1 MGAGLDAPP
10 ASPDSA
16 VGVGVDAIALHAA
29 TSLRNRW
36 MGTIPKVISLND
48 SDLKEPIELVHR
60 ELEVKVGV
68 VNPHRWDA
76 GVGLCSRH
84 SSGKFG

>member
-1 MGAGLDAPP
+1 
-10 ASPDSA
+10 
-16 VGVGVDAIALHAA
+16 
-29 TSLRNRW
+29 

-84 SSGKFG
+84 SSGKFGRRIFRCANLLQVFETPEGRFTSR